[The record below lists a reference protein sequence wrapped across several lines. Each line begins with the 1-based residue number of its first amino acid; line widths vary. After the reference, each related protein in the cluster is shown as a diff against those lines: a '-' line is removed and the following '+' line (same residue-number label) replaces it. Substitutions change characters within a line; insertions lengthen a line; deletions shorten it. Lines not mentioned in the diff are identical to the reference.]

1 MSALG
6 TLGRAASQPWVM
18 GGHRSLLS
26 HWNHLALQASCQL
39 ANLETAEMPKT
50 WGSQTHQLHSKRQL
64 RIQLYQWSIKCLQ
77 TYYYVNQSTVSPLNP
92 YTLTYK
98 IYLMWRVGK
107 LNGLAAIRAEVT
119 RRIGLEA

>member
-50 WGSQTHQLHSKRQL
+50 WGSQTIS
-64 RIQLYQWSIKCLQ
+64 SIAKDNCESNC
-77 TYYYVNQSTVSPLNP
+77 TNGPLNASKH
-92 YTLTYK
+92 T
-98 IYLMWRVGK
+98 IM
-107 LNGLAAIRAEVT
+107 
-119 RRIGLEA
+119 